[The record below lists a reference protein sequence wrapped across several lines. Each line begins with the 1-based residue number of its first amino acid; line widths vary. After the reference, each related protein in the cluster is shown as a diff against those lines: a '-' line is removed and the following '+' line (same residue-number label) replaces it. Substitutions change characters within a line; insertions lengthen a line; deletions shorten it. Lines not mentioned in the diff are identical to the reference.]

1 MIESL
6 EAVFF
11 SAIAILAIATAIA
24 VAQELVWGT
33 ND

>member
-6 EAVFF
+6 EVVFAC
-11 SAIAILAIATAIA
+11 AIAVAAIVTAIA